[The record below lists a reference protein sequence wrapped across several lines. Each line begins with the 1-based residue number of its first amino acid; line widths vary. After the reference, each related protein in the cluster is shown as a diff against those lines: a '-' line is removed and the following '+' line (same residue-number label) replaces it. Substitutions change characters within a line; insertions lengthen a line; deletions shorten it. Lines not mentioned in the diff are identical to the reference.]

1 MERHW
6 PDPSLFVR
14 SCACNSS
21 NVSDLPLVYTSASKE
36 LELHFIATNMTA
48 KDDPDAI
55 NFEATYE
62 FIKGPYTCKENR
74 KKSGPS
80 GSGSLTQEEVRTF
93 GHINAGIFHF
103 HLKFY
108 SG

>member
-6 PDPSLFVR
+6 PDSTLFIR

-21 NVSDLPLVYTSASKE
+21 SLSELPLVYTSASKE
-36 LELHFIATNMTA
+36 LELHFTAENMTS
-48 KDDPDAI
+48 KDDPDLI

-74 KKSGPS
+74 KKSGSS
-80 GSGSLTQEEVRTF
+80 GTGSFALEEVY
-93 GHINAGIFHF
+93 
-103 HLKFY
+103 K
-108 SG
+108 